1 MELMK
6 AVALIVNSTV
16 FSVLAKSRAN
26 PQSGGYYKF
35 NKQFLMP
42 VPFPS
47 AALFGN
53 PSVQSRFAVL
63 SDRIGNLQRDFIVCR
78 PVHRDLIAQRLERAW
93 READKAVE
101 DLYGLDAAERTE
113 IERVGRTVSRLDLL
127 PRE

>member
-1 MELMK
+1 MK
-6 AVALIVNSTV
+6 AIALIVNSTV

-35 NKQFLMP
+35 NKQFLTP

-47 AALFGN
+47 TALLGD
-53 PSVQSRFAVL
+53 PSVQSRFAAL
-63 SDRIGNLQRDFIVCR
+63 SDRIGNLQRDFISCR
-78 PVHRDLIAQRLERAW
+78 PVRRDLVSQRLERAW

-101 DLYGLDAAERTE
+101 YLYGLDAAERAE
-113 IERVGRTVSRLDLL
+113 IEQVGRTVSRLDLL